1 MKQLILDVLEDVSR
15 GQPNLASE
23 AARKMVANLI
33 VGAIKSKP
41 WYLNLNTLDGNVNRT
56 AEECA
61 EYYVSDEEKE
71 KAKWVC
77 ELCGKSTYEVEYDY
91 IGSGYNHLGCELK
104 IEMAEDRRKK
114 MKDKQNE
121 TK

>member
-1 MKQLILDVLEDVSR
+1 MKQIILDVLEDLSQ
-15 GQPNLASE
+15 GQINLASE
-23 AARKMVANLI
+23 AARITIANSI
-33 VGAIKSKP
+33 MTAIKSEG
-41 WYLNLNTLDGNVNRT
+41 WFLDLGSTDKNRS

-61 EYYVSDEEKE
+61 EYYVSDKDKE

-91 IGSGYNHLGCELK
+91 IGSSYNHLGCELK
-104 IEMAEDRRKK
+104 IEMANDRRKK

>member
-15 GQPNLASE
+15 GQPNLESE
-23 AARKMVANLI
+23 AARKMIANLI
-33 VGAIKSKP
+33 VGAIKSEP
-41 WYLNLNTLDGNVNRT
+41 WYLNLNTVDGSENRT

-71 KAKWVC
+71 RAKWVC
-77 ELCGKSTYEVEYDY
+77 EICGQSTYEVEFDY
-91 IGSGYNHLGCELK
+91 IGSEYNHLGCELT

>member
-1 MKQLILDVLEDVSR
+1 MGEPDRV
-15 GQPNLASE
+15 PNQDFRSDPTDDDYSIYDDPE
-23 AARKMVANLI
+23 IARI
-33 VGAIKSKP
+33 P
-41 WYLNLNTLDGNVNRT
+41 
-56 AEECA
+56 
-61 EYYVSDEEKE
+61 DEEKE

-77 ELCGKSTYEVEYDY
+77 ELCGTSTYEVDYDY

-104 IEMAEDRRKK
+104 IEMAKDRRKK